1 MNAINPR
8 PVDGVSLPIPPEN
21 LHCVGDGDF
30 LAIGREFLGHLIQHA
45 DLKPTDTVLD
55 VGCGVGRIAVQL
67 TQYLAPEGQYI
78 GFDVGAA
85 GVAWCQH
92 SVAPLHPGFAFV
104 HLNLFHPLYNPAGTI
119 SATHQRWPV
128 PSASIDVV
136 FLTSVF
142 THLTAAETR
151 HYLREIA
158 RVLKPGG
165 RCLGTWF
172 LLDEARMPEG
182 ADYRLSFAE
191 GEDGAFY
198 DTLTAV
204 PTAAVAYRTDWLRS
218 EVASVGLECT
228 ILPGHWRA
236 AEGAVS
242 YQDITILRR
251 PGRCG

>member
-1 MNAINPR
+1 MNAITPQ
-8 PVDGVSLPIPPEN
+8 PMDGLSLPVPPEN

-30 LAIGREFLGHLIQHA
+30 LAIGREFLDHLIRHA
-45 DLKPTDTVLD
+45 DLTPTDTVLD

-67 TQYLAPEGQYI
+67 TQHLAPEGQYI

-85 GVAWCQH
+85 GIAWCQH
-92 SVAPLHPGFAFV
+92 HVAPLHPGFAFV
-104 HLNLFHPLYNPAGTI
+104 HLNLFHPLYNPAGTL

-151 HYLREIA
+151 QYLREIA

-172 LLDEARMPEG
+172 LLDEARMPDG
-182 ADYRLSFAE
+182 ADYRLSFTE

-198 DTLTAV
+198 DALTAV
-204 PTAAVAYRTDWLRS
+204 PTAAVAYRSDWLRWRS
-218 EVASVGLECT
+218 QVWGSSARSF
-228 ILPGHWRA
+228 PGTGGPPRA
-236 AEGAVS
+236 
-242 YQDITILRR
+242 R
-251 PGRCG
+251 